1 MAFELLISV
10 SNVDIAAVTG
20 TGIVTSAASQ
30 SAFNA
35 ILSRVVV
42 FGQIGYLLE
51 LLFGTATVVM
61 GTIGLLRC
69 LRPSARDPGSAPID
83 EYSDPSNDLR
93 PARDEGFSDRQPEV
107 TIRLERG
114 FLRILDRHRCIVT
127 IHRPPGGARDRGR
140 EVWYARGAK

>member
-10 SNVDIAAVTG
+10 GHGDIAAA
-20 TGIVTSAASQ
+20 TGIVTYAASQ

-35 ILSRVVV
+35 ILYRVAV

-69 LRPSARDPGSAPID
+69 LRLNARDPGTAPID
-83 EYSDPSNDLR
+83 EHSDPPNDLR
-93 PARDEGFSDRQPEV
+93 QAGDGGTSVRQPEV
-107 TIRLERG
+107 TVRLERG

-127 IHRPPGGARDRGR
+127 IHRPPGGAREMGR
-140 EVWYARGAK
+140 EVWYARGEK